1 MQSGNVLGVGAV
13 SVLPATT
20 AYILFPSLH
29 ATQLGLEVMSFAGLW
44 AISYIGVTTVV
55 RFIKK

>member
-13 SVLPATT
+13 SVLPATA
-20 AYILFPSLH
+20 AYAFFPALH
-29 ATQLGLEVMSFAGLW
+29 TPNISLEVIAFGGLW
-44 AISYIGVTTVV
+44 AVSYIGVNLVT